1 MLIEAF
7 IDSLRYERA
16 LSERTIEE
24 YRSDLKAFEA
34 FFKSLD
40 GDLTWNSVDTDVAR
54 EWVVDMMERGNKA
67 SSVQRRLSA
76 LRTFYRYLMKHE
88 LVEHDP
94 VRNLVSPKKE
104 RPLPAFIR
112 DDEMQR
118 LLDQDGMFAETFEGR
133 RDRLIIELFYETGL
147 RLSELTGLD
156 FDSVDLAAQTIR
168 VHGKGNKER
177 LVPFGERLLHIIN
190 IYIGERK
197 MLPAGASAM
206 AFFVTAKGE
215 RLAGPQV
222 RKMVREK
229 LGLVTMQRK
238 RSPHVLRHTFA
249 TTMLNHAADLQTV
262 KELLGHERLQTT
274 EIYTHTTFEELKQV
288 YAHAHPRAVAA
299 DKDN

>member
-1 MLIEAF
+1 MLIKAF

-16 LSERTIEE
+16 LSERTVEE
-24 YRSDLKAFEA
+24 YRSDLKAFEE

-40 GDLTWNSVDTDVAR
+40 GNLTWKSVDTDVAR

-94 VRNLVSPKKE
+94 VRNLASPKKE

-118 LLDQDGMFAETFEGR
+118 LLDQDGMFDNTFEGR

-156 FDSVDLAAQTIR
+156 LDSVDRAAQTIR
-168 VHGKGNKER
+168 VRGKGDKER
-177 LVPFGERLLHIIN
+177 LVPFGDRLLHIIN
-190 IYIGERK
+190 IYIGEREA
-197 MLPAGASAM
+197 LPTASVTR
-206 AFFVTAKGE
+206 AFFVTAKGG
-215 RLAGPQV
+215 RMTGPQV
-222 RKMVREK
+222 RTMVKAK
-229 LGLVTMQRK
+229 LGLVTLQRK

-249 TTMLNHAADLQTV
+249 TTMLNHDADLQTV

-288 YAHAHPRAVAA
+288 YAHAHPRAAAA
-299 DKDN
+299 DNDN

>member
-1 MLIEAF
+1 MLIKAF

-16 LSERTIEE
+16 LSERTVEE

-40 GDLTWNSVDTDVAR
+40 DNLTWNSVDTDVAR

-76 LRTFYRYLMKHE
+76 VRTFYRYLMKHE
-88 LVEHDP
+88 LVERDP
-94 VRNLVSPKKE
+94 VRNLASPKKE

-118 LLDQDGMFAETFEGR
+118 LLDHDGMFDDTFEGR

-156 FDSVDLAAQTIR
+156 VDNIDLAAQTIR
-168 VHGKGNKER
+168 VRGKGDKER
-177 LVPFGERLLHIIN
+177 LVPFGDRLLHIIN

-197 MLPAGASAM
+197 TLPAIDAQ
-206 AFFVTAKGE
+206 AFFVTAKGA
-215 RLAGPQV
+215 RLKGPQV
-222 RKMVREK
+222 SRMVKAK

-249 TTMLNHAADLQTV
+249 TTMLNHDADLQTV

-288 YAHAHPRAVAA
+288 YAHAHPRAAAA